1 MSLCYRY
8 ERLHNEVRICLVGK
22 YTSLEDAYTSV
33 IKALRH
39 AAVYCNYKVDI
50 QVCYQRVSFLVL
62 PKIKSDQAISIS
74 IVMPQYMVNLVG
86 VFLGFKSNSVFFISQ
101 AYSDNYYSMISTC
114 SLELAS
120 RRSKKLSHY

>member
-1 MSLCYRY
+1 MAIGPEIILLFKFESFLHAISANILINTMSLCYRY

-50 QVCYQRVSFLVL
+50 QVCYHRVSFLVL
-62 PKIKSDQAISIS
+62 PNIMSDQGIRIFHCHATIHGQLSWGS
-74 IVMPQYMVNLVG
+74 S
-86 VFLGFKSNSVFFISQ
+86 GF
-101 AYSDNYYSMISTC
+101 
-114 SLELAS
+114 
-120 RRSKKLSHY
+120 

>member
-50 QVCYQRVSFLVL
+50 QVCYKSVILLVL
-62 PKIKSDQAISIS
+62 PKIKSDQATKIIHCHATSHGQLS
-74 IVMPQYMVNLVG
+74 W
-86 VFLGFKSNSVFFISQ
+86 GFSEF
-101 AYSDNYYSMISTC
+101 
-114 SLELAS
+114 
-120 RRSKKLSHY
+120 

>member
-1 MSLCYRY
+1 MIGPEKIFLFEFESCLHAISASVLINTMSLCYRY

-50 QVCYQRVSFLVL
+50 QVCYQRVILLVL
-62 PKIKSDQAISIS
+62 PKIKSDQAVKIFHWHTTIH
-74 IVMPQYMVNLVG
+74 
-86 VFLGFKSNSVFFISQ
+86 
-101 AYSDNYYSMISTC
+101 T
-114 SLELAS
+114 EL
-120 RRSKKLSHY
+120 